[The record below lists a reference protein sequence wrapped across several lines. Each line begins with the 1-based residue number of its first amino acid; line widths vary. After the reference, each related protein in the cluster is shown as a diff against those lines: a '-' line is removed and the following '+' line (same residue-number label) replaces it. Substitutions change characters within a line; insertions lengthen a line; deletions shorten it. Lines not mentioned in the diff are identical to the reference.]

1 MKGKIVKRILCA
13 AMAMTLSLTMLAG
26 CGDSAQKDTP
36 AAEGETIELRLS
48 HTNPASSAFGLAG
61 EEFAKLVNEKTNGRY
76 HVTVYNDGQLGDE
89 RDSIEAVQLGNLD
102 FAIVN
107 VSVLANFV
115 PQLSVFDLPYV
126 IQGTEHADKVFKG
139 EIGTQMMDWI
149 SGIGVKGLGVWES
162 GFRNLTN
169 SVREINSM
177 EDVAGLRIRVMENEL
192 HQKLWIALGADAV
205 PMAWGE
211 AYTALQQGAL
221 DGQEN
226 PLTVILSNNV
236 ASVNENLAM
245 TEHVYS
251 MVVPIMSQK
260 LWDSMSDED
269 KAAMEEVMAEMMDK
283 EREIAR
289 TQNDEALSQLEEAGM
304 VVTYPDKTPFIEAT
318 QSIRDEY
325 GAEYSDI
332 LEQIAALA

>member
-1 MKGKIVKRILCA
+1 MKKNTFKKILSVILTVA
-13 AMAMTLSLTMLAG
+13 LSSALLAG
-26 CGDSAQKDTP
+26 CGGDTQE
-36 AAEGETIELRLS
+36 AAPESGETVELRLS
-48 HTNPASSAFGLAG
+48 HTNPASSAFGVAS
-61 EEFAKLVNEKTNGRY
+61 EEFAKLLSEKTDGRY
-76 HVTVYNDGQLGDE
+76 HITVYNDGQLGDE

-102 FAIVN
+102 FAVVN

-115 PQLSVFDLPYV
+115 PQLSVFDLPYL
-126 IQGTEHADKVFKG
+126 IQSTDHADKVFKG
-139 EIGTQMMDWI
+139 EIGDQMMEWI

-169 SVREINSM
+169 STRPVNSM

-211 AYTALQQGAL
+211 AYTAMQQGAL

-236 ASVNENLAM
+236 QEVNQYLAM

-260 LWDSMSDED
+260 LWDSMTAED
-269 KAAMEEVMAEMMDK
+269 QAILEEVMAEMMDK
-283 EREIAR
+283 EREITR
-289 TQNDEALSQLEEAGM
+289 QQNDEALGQLMDAGM
-304 VVTYPDKTPFIEAT
+304 EVTYPDKSAFIEAAKE
-318 QSIRDEY
+318 IREEY
-325 GAEYSDI
+325 GAEYADLLQQVES
-332 LEQIAALA
+332 LA

>member
-1 MKGKIVKRILCA
+1 M
-13 AMAMTLSLTMLAG
+13 
-26 CGDSAQKDTP
+26 
-36 AAEGETIELRLS
+36 
-48 HTNPASSAFGLAG
+48 
-61 EEFAKLVNEKTNGRY
+61 Y
-76 HVTVYNDGQLGDE
+76 HITVYNDGQLGDE

-126 IQGTEHADKVFKG
+126 IQSTEHADKVFKG
-139 EIGTQMMDWI
+139 DVGDQMMEWI

-169 SVREINSM
+169 SVREVNSL
-177 EDVAGLRIRVMENEL
+177 EDVAGLRIRVMESEL

-221 DGQEN
+221 DGEEN

-236 ASVNENLAM
+236 ASVNEYLAM

-269 KAAMEEVMAEMMDK
+269 KAAMEEVMQEMMDR

-289 TQNDEALSQLEEAGM
+289 AQNDEALGKLEEAGM
-304 VVTYPDKTPFIEAT
+304 KVSYPDKTAFIEAT

-325 GAEYSDI
+325 GAEYADI
-332 LEQIAALA
+332 LEQVNALA

>member
-1 MKGKIVKRILCA
+1 MKKNTFKKILSVILTVA
-13 AMAMTLSLTMLAG
+13 LSSALLAG
-26 CGDSAQKDTP
+26 CGGDTQE
-36 AAEGETIELRLS
+36 AAPESGETVELRLS
-48 HTNPASSAFGLAG
+48 HTNPASSAFGVAS
-61 EEFAKLVNEKTNGRY
+61 EEFAKLLSEKTDGRY
-76 HVTVYNDGQLGDE
+76 HITVYNDGQLGDE

-102 FAIVN
+102 FAVVN

-115 PQLSVFDLPYV
+115 PQLSVFDLPYL
-126 IQGTEHADKVFKG
+126 IQSTDHADKVFKG
-139 EIGTQMMDWI
+139 EIGDQMMEWI

-169 SVREINSM
+169 STRPVNSM

-211 AYTALQQGAL
+211 AYTAMQQGAL

-236 ASVNENLAM
+236 QEVNQYLAM

-251 MVVPIMSQK
+251 MVVPIMSQQ
-260 LWDSMSDED
+260 LWDSMTAED
-269 KAAMEEVMAEMMDK
+269 QAILEEVMAEMMDK
-283 EREIAR
+283 EREITR
-289 TQNDEALSQLEEAGM
+289 QQNDEALGQLMDAGM
-304 VVTYPDKTPFIEAT
+304 EVTYPDKSAFIEAT
-318 QSIRDEY
+318 KEIREEY
-325 GAEYSDI
+325 GAEYADLLQQVES
-332 LEQIAALA
+332 LA

>member
-1 MKGKIVKRILCA
+1 MKKTMKRIFSAVLA
-13 AMAMTLSLTMLAG
+13 LSMSLVMLTG
-26 CGDSAQKDTP
+26 CGSSSSDAKSPSD
-36 AAEGETIELRLS
+36 GETVELRLS
-48 HTNPASSAFGLAG
+48 HTNPASSAFGLAS

-76 HVTVYNDGQLGDE
+76 HITVYNDGQLGDE

-126 IQGTEHADKVFKG
+126 IQSTEHADKVFKG
-139 EIGTQMMDWI
+139 DVGDQMMEWI

-169 SVREINSM
+169 SVREVNSL
-177 EDVAGLRIRVMENEL
+177 EDVAGLRIRVMESEL

-221 DGQEN
+221 DGEEN

-236 ASVNENLAM
+236 ASVNEYLAM

-269 KAAMEEVMAEMMDK
+269 KAAMEEVMQEMMDR
-283 EREIAR
+283 ERELAR
-289 TQNDEALSQLEEAGM
+289 AQNEEALGKLEEAGM
-304 VVTYPDKTPFIEAT
+304 KVSYPDKAAFIEAT

-325 GAEYSDI
+325 GAEYADI
-332 LEQIAALA
+332 LEQVNALA

>member
-1 MKGKIVKRILCA
+1 MKQNVAKRILSMM
-13 AMAMTLSLTMLAG
+13 MATVLAVATLTG
-26 CGDSAQKDTP
+26 CGGTSASGD
-36 AAEGETIELRLS
+36 AAGTGETTELRLS
-48 HTNPASSAFGLAG
+48 HTNPASSSFGLAG
-61 EEFAKLVNEKTNGRY
+61 EEFAKLVSEKTNGRY

-102 FAIVN
+102 FALVN

-115 PQLSVFDLPYV
+115 PELSVFDLPYV
-126 IQGTEHADKVFKG
+126 IQGTEHADRVFMG
-139 EIGTQMMDWI
+139 EIGDQMMDWL

-169 SVREINSM
+169 SVREVNNI
-177 EDVAGLRIRVMENEL
+177 EDVAGLRIRVMESEL

-211 AYTALQQGAL
+211 AYTALQQHAL

-236 ASVNENLAM
+236 AAVNQNLAM

-269 KAAMEEVMAEMMDK
+269 KAAMEEVAAEMLTK

-289 TQNDEALSQLEEAGM
+289 TQNNEALDKLKEDGM
-304 VVTYPDKTPFIEAT
+304 VVTYPDKAAFIEAT
-318 QSIRDEY
+318 QPIRDEY
-325 GAEYSDI
+325 GAQYTDI
-332 LEQIAALA
+332 LEQIVSLA

>member
-1 MKGKIVKRILCA
+1 MKKNTFKKILSVILTVA
-13 AMAMTLSLTMLAG
+13 LSSALLAG
-26 CGDSAQKDTP
+26 CGGDTQE
-36 AAEGETIELRLS
+36 AAPESGETVELRLS
-48 HTNPASSAFGLAG
+48 HTNPASSAFGVAS
-61 EEFAKLVNEKTNGRY
+61 EEFAKLLSEKTDGRY
-76 HVTVYNDGQLGDE
+76 HITVYNDGQLGDE

-102 FAIVN
+102 FAVVN

-115 PQLSVFDLPYV
+115 PQLSVFDLPYL
-126 IQGTEHADKVFKG
+126 IQSTDHADKVFKG
-139 EIGTQMMDWI
+139 EIRDQMMEWI

-169 SVREINSM
+169 STRPVNSM

-211 AYTALQQGAL
+211 AYTAMQQGAL

-236 ASVNENLAM
+236 QEVNQYLAM

-260 LWDSMSDED
+260 LWDSMTAED
-269 KAAMEEVMAEMMDK
+269 QAILEEVMAEMMDK
-283 EREIAR
+283 EREITR
-289 TQNDEALSQLEEAGM
+289 QQNDEALGQLMDAGM
-304 VVTYPDKTPFIEAT
+304 EVTYPDKSAFIEAT
-318 QSIRDEY
+318 KEIREEY
-325 GAEYSDI
+325 GAEYADLLQQVES
-332 LEQIAALA
+332 LA